1 MLHRQ
6 GSRDDLEGTEGN
18 EKNDQNIL
26 YRKCF
31 KKNVSMAR
39 TLFQL

>member
-18 EKNDQNIL
+18 EKND
-26 YRKCF
+26 RSFTKTPV
-31 KKNVSMAR
+31 NVC
-39 TLFQL
+39 